1 MWKVSVIVR
10 YEALKSKLFSASSLF
25 VLGLNCSVRRWR
37 HYLGSKCQLCNRIL
51 GPSISLM
58 EKVLERR
65 TPQLSSVGLW
75 CVWTDW
81 NGKSHGNVPRSFVQW
96 ANLHTLYQLLHR
108 QAMFSDNNQNW
119 ALSRWILMPL
129 TSPLMV
135 LVLQGF
141 LFGMLMVPLSSPGP
155 MVDHLASMLAAE
167 ATAATDCLQLVLSW
181 RHHKVILKSN

>member
-96 ANLHTLYQLLHR
+96 ARDTAFHLL
-108 QAMFSDNNQNW
+108 QA
-119 ALSRWILMPL
+119 
-129 TSPLMV
+129 
-135 LVLQGF
+135 
-141 LFGMLMVPLSSPGP
+141 
-155 MVDHLASMLAAE
+155 ASKPPHSIP
-167 ATAATDCLQLVLSW
+167 TAAQAGNVQWQQPKLGFVTVNFDASYISSNGSGASGVLIRDADGAS
-181 RHHKVILKSN
+181 

>member
-1 MWKVSVIVR
+1 MK
-10 YEALKSKLFSASSLF
+10 ALSGFKMPALHPHSWSLDIIDGKR
-25 VLGLNCSVRRWR
+25 VGEENT
-37 HYLGSKCQLCNRIL
+37 
-51 GPSISLM
+51 PSILC
-58 EKVLERR
+58 
-65 TPQLSSVGLW
+65 GLW
-75 CVWTDW
+75 CVDW
-81 NGKSHGNVPRSFVQW
+81 LKWQVSSLMAMFLGVSCSGRETQPFICFKLL

-108 QAMFSDNNQNW
+108 QAMFSDNNRNW

-141 LFGMLMVPLSSPGP
+141 LFGMLMVPLSSPCP